1 MDKDE
6 HIYQDEIIKISEK
19 VINDGYVCNRCLGR
33 QFVNLWGNI
42 GNEERG
48 RRIKNILR
56 DYYKIDHISNVCW
69 ICGGFLDDL
78 DEWVRRCIDISK
90 DYEYDT
96 FLVGTHIS
104 GLLHETEEYLWEK
117 TGARYTESIKAEI
130 NREIGKRIEKVTG
143 KNVDFVK
150 PDILF
155 LIDIPLDK
163 VTIKVKPVYIYGRYK
178 KYVRDIPQTKW
189 PCRACGGV
197 GCYVCN
203 YTGKK
208 YLESVEELIGKHALK
223 SFLGEF
229 TKFHGAGREDIDVR
243 MLGNGRPFVLEIINP
258 KKRFLDLTQIENDIN
273 KYEKDKIEVSNI
285 RFADKEEISY
295 LKSLK
300 VDKIYKCDVTFD
312 RILDKKDIIKA
323 IGSMNGVILKQR
335 TPTRVLHRRK
345 DLIRERRVNWIKLV
359 DYTGDSAVLEISCEG
374 GTYVKELI
382 TGDYGRTIPN
392 LSDLLD
398 VTATVKTLD
407 VISFK

>member
-1 MDKDE
+1 M
-6 HIYQDEIIKISEK
+6 SE
-19 VINDGYVCNRCLGR
+19 
-33 QFVNLWGNI
+33 
-42 GNEERG
+42 
-48 RRIKNILR
+48 
-56 DYYKIDHISNVCW
+56 CW
-69 ICGGFLDDL
+69 
-78 DEWVRRCIDISK
+78 EM
-90 DYEYDT
+90 
-96 FLVGTHIS
+96 
-104 GLLHETEEYLWEK
+104 
-117 TGARYTESIKAEI
+117 GAI
-130 NREIGKRIEKVTG
+130 
-143 KNVDFVK
+143 
-150 PDILF
+150 
-155 LIDIPLDK
+155 
-163 VTIKVKPVYIYGRYK
+163 
-178 KYVRDIPQTKW
+178 
-189 PCRACGGV
+189 RAGD
-197 GCYVCN
+197 N
-203 YTGKK
+203 K
-208 YLESVEELIGKHALK
+208 
-223 SFLGEF
+223 
-229 TKFHGAGREDIDVR
+229 
-243 MLGNGRPFVLEIINP
+243 P